1 MGSGHLGAA
10 PVTRIVGGVDVV
22 VEFFHTEFEIFEVWR
37 KTVLPG
43 MFSSFIIRGE
53 IVDKRNCTNYKV
65 LVKVKKKDTVPVAFC
80 MSFTGKF
87 IYPVPV
93 LV

>member
-1 MGSGHLGAA
+1 M
-10 PVTRIVGGVDVV
+10 
-22 VEFFHTEFEIFEVWR
+22 
-37 KTVLPG
+37 
-43 MFSSFIIRGE
+43 
-53 IVDKRNCTNYKV
+53 DKRNCTNYKV
-65 LVKVKKKDTVPVAFC
+65 LVKVKKKKDTVPVAFC